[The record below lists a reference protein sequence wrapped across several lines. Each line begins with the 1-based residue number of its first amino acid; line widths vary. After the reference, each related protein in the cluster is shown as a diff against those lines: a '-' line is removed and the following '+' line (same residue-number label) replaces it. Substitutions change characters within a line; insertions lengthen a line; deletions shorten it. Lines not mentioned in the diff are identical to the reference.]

1 MALQPRAPVVLSSL
15 SPSRLVFLPLS
26 SVPRPAGVRYEGA
39 LQTVNKIQATKTVM
53 FYELNKANDRSDSV
67 AEDLAEAREQSRRYK
82 GEIRELNRRI
92 DELAAQ
98 NAALAAR
105 DPAPAPTQPQPPP
118 LPWHQVGAV
127 SCSLARSLAVSLQLW
142 FCAQRVWA
150 LSVSSQRVSHPG

>member
-1 MALQPRAPVVLSSL
+1 
-15 SPSRLVFLPLS
+15 
-26 SVPRPAGVRYEGA
+26 
-39 LQTVNKIQATKTVM
+39 M

-105 DPAPAPTQPQPPP
+105 DPAPAPDPAPAMAPGGGGI
-118 LPWHQVGAV
+118 LLV
-127 SCSLARSLAVSLQLW
+127 RSLAVPLHLW
-142 FCAQRVWA
+142 EA
-150 LSVSSQRVSHPG
+150 LKVYGPLRSPLGVSATRADVLNDTKRPCVLP